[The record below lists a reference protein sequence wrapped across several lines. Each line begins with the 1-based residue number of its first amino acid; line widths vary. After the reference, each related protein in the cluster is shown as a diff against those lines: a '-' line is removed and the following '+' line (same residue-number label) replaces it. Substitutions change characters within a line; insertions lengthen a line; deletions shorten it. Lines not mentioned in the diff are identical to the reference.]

1 MARHRARVRLAR
13 SLRSIVVAAL
23 AAGSAT
29 ALFEW
34 NLGRNLLV
42 PLGLVALAPPL
53 VYVTLALAALPGE
66 PAARRLTWALAAC
79 GVNAGLAL
87 ATSVS
92 LALTHPLSVEG
103 AVARAFGGFAPAP
116 LIHLVAAPLV
126 LLVWR
131 GPLTTPRR
139 RVPRRERSAAGS
151 RSMPAPLGSPNWD
164 AVLRPS
170 AATWNAGSGAGVA
183 AFERA
188 RPKRDAPESE
198 PAVTAAPPAPP
209 PPSVPAP
216 PPPSVQA
223 PAPTFVPA
231 LPVVASPV
239 AEAPKTA
246 AARAAVKSVEQ
257 APPPVVDEPVV
268 RIAFDRIAAQFPPDL
283 FTLAPARLGE
293 SLREPHTLVVPQ
305 RLILPQLHEGAVEIA
320 WTLIED
326 QFPELAL
333 AMPASE
339 VRRRHPDWVIAL
351 PMDEVVRQVPPDLF
365 HLAAPAADISAIG
378 EFPAPFKPGLPAPV
392 LEPEPPTVV
401 TSAPPPAAPAAS
413 APPAAPPAAPAVS
426 VDAPIIVRTPPKSAP
441 PAPPPSPRIP
451 RSPIRPAAAV
461 ATPAAGESHD
471 DEFGALTRALA
482 VALAPLGALEWHAR
496 PIAGR
501 ALVCFVAPGL
511 PREAVEALGARGHA
525 LLERLAGWPVDQVTV
540 RTSRVAC
547 ILVPVAGGTLVLGVR
562 RGGPVA
568 FAEVLAARTR
578 AGGGR
583 ALRTTV
589 ATASLGAASLT
600 PAVEGT
606 GHGRVGE
613 AARALGVFGS
623 IVSTVTTS
631 DGGAPVYLFAA
642 SADAAVAGAARA
654 VHDTLI
660 AGHDEAGLGHLDS
673 VVLRHGRERAIVRGL
688 RGASGAPALLAAAGE
703 VTLTGRAQRA
713 AARAATLLEAR

>member
-1 MARHRARVRLAR
+1 MARHRVRVRLAR

-23 AAGSAT
+23 ATGTGT

-34 NLGRNLLV
+34 NLGRNLVV
-42 PLGLVALAPPL
+42 PLGLVALAPL
-53 VYVTLALAALPGE
+53 IVYVVLALAAMPGE

-79 GVNAGLAL
+79 GVNAVLGL

-92 LALTHPLSVEG
+92 LALTHPLSIEG

-131 GPLTTPRR
+131 GPLTTSRR
-139 RVPRRERSAAGS
+139 RVPRGERSAAGP
-151 RSMPAPLGSPNWD
+151 RSAPAPLGSPNWD

-170 AATWNAGSGAGVA
+170 SVTWNAGHGAGPA

-188 RPKRDAPESE
+188 RPKHDEPESE
-198 PAVTAAPPAPP
+198 PAVAAAPPEPP
-209 PPSVPAP
+209 PPSVPT
-216 PPPSVQA
+216 

-231 LPVVASPV
+231 PPVVASPV
-239 AEAPKTA
+239 AKAPKA
-246 AARAAVKSVEQ
+246 AAAGASVKSVEQ
-257 APPPVVDEPVV
+257 ARPPAVDEPVV
-268 RIAFDRIAAQFPPDL
+268 RIAFDRIAAQFPADV

-305 RLILPQLHEGAVEIA
+305 RLVLPQLHQGAVEIA

-339 VRRRHPDWVIAL
+339 VRRRYPDWVVAL
-351 PMDEVVRQVPPDLF
+351 PMDEVVRQIPPDLF

-378 EFPAPFKPGLPAPV
+378 EFPAPFEPGPPAPV
-392 LEPEPPTVV
+392 VEPEPPTVIM
-401 TSAPPPAAPAAS
+401 SAPPPAAPAPP
-413 APPAAPPAAPAVS
+413 APPAAPPAAVS
-426 VDAPIIVRTPPKSAP
+426 VDARIVARTSPPKSP
-441 PAPPPSPRIP
+441 PPAAPPPSPKTP
-451 RSPIRPAAAV
+451 KSTIRPAAAV
-461 ATPAAGESHD
+461 AAPAAGESHD
-471 DEFGALTRALA
+471 EEFGALARALA
-482 VALAPLGALEWHAR
+482 VPLAPLGALEWHAR

-501 ALVCFVAPGL
+501 LLVCFVAPGL
-511 PREAVEALGARGHA
+511 PRAAVEALGVRGHA

-547 ILVPVAGGTLVLGVR
+547 ILVPVTSGTLVVGVR

-568 FAEVLAARTR
+568 FAEVLAARAR

-583 ALRTTV
+583 ALRTPV
-589 ATASLGAASLT
+589 AAAGLGAASLT